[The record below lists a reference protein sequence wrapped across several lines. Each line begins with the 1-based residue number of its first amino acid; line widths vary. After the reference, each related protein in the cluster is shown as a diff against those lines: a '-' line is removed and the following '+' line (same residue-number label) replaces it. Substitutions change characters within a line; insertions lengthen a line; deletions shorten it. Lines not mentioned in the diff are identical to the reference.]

1 MEDEAWRSLMV
12 RFETHLAAEKGL
24 AALTVRNYKTDLQPL
39 FDFMRLRDVGGLD
52 ALDRYALRAYLAW
65 LVELGYVRASVVRKL
80 STLRTFLR
88 WLIREKELDKDPLP
102 RRGVMKKEAR
112 LPRFLS
118 EDDAAKLMDAPD
130 ASRDLGARDRALLEL
145 LYAGGLRVSEAG
157 GPRPARRRAGDDGGP
172 RARQGR
178 QAACRADGCG
188 GPRRGRA
195 LRP

>member
-88 WLIREKELDKDPLP
+88 WLIREKELDKDP
-102 RRGVMKKEAR
+102 
-112 LPRFLS
+112 
-118 EDDAAKLMDAPD
+118 AA
-130 ASRDLGARDRALLEL
+130 
-145 LYAGGLRVSEAG
+145 
-157 GPRPARRRAGDDGGP
+157 PARSHEEGG
-172 RARQGR
+172 
-178 QAACRADGCG
+178 QAAPVPC
-188 GPRRGRA
+188 PRTMP
-195 LRP
+195 LS